1 MVGRGGSKQ
10 QLTAARHIMA
20 PGMQPRCR
28 AVPRAPLSQS
38 LYYALQPLPTRWTFF
53 PSPSLARA
61 LSLSLFFFFFLSFFA
76 MFYFFSTALDQRR
89 GNLRPCLCGA
99 LSRPQQRPG
108 ASAMGHVISGCSR
121 RRSETTPEAER
132 GHNTHAFWPLGY
144 QHDRALV
151 KGKRTQC
158 KPIERKQNASRWA
171 GRASRC
177 GVKKHTSTG
186 V

>member
-61 LSLSLFFFFFLSFFA
+61 LSLSLFFFSFCLSLQCFISLA
-76 MFYFFSTALDQRR
+76 RR
-89 GNLRPCLCGA
+89 LTNEGVTYGLAC
-99 LSRPQQRPG
+99 
-108 ASAMGHVISGCSR
+108 V
-121 RRSETTPEAER
+121 ER
-132 GHNTHAFWPLGY
+132 YLAPNRDLE
-144 QHDRALV
+144 QV
-151 KGKRTQC
+151 
-158 KPIERKQNASRWA
+158 RW
-171 GRASRC
+171 G
-177 GVKKHTSTG
+177 T
-186 V
+186 